1 VSSPEPTQDAD
12 QTDGDQAGQQIPS
25 ASPGYSTPPP
35 EGVRDAED
43 QGAATPDQ

>member
-1 VSSPEPTQDAD
+1 MSSPEPTQDD
-12 QTDGDQAGQQIPS
+12 TEQSGQQVPT

-43 QGAATPDQ
+43 QGAAAPDQP

>member
-1 VSSPEPTQDAD
+1 MSSPEPTPDDTAQD
-12 QTDGDQAGQQIPS
+12 TGVPS

-43 QGAATPDQ
+43 QGAADGD

>member
-1 VSSPEPTQDAD
+1 MSSPEPTDDTQE
-12 QTDGDQAGQQIPS
+12 TGEGQVPV

-43 QGAATPDQ
+43 QGAATPD